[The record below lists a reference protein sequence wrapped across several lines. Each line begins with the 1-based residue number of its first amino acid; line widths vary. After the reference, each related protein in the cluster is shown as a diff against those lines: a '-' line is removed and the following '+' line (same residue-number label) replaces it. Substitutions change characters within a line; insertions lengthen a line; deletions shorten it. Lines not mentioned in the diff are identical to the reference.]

1 MTNKSILMISNF
13 LPQPKYNK
21 NIWHSLAERLSET
34 GWDVITTSNK
44 INQLHRLLDMIWCI
58 WRERRRF
65 KVAQIDVFSGKAFF
79 FAEVSCKLLQ
89 SIKKP
94 MVLTLHGGG
103 LPEFAA
109 KHPRRMKNLL
119 RAGDRV
125 ATPSAFLKNE
135 LKAFHSNIQVIPNPV
150 DISHAIY
157 RQRDMAEPKLIW
169 VRAFHAIYNPL
180 MAIDVLRK
188 LKPIISQIHLTMVGP
203 DKLDHSLKRVMVS
216 IKKFGLQNEVRVQ
229 LGVDHNEIPIL
240 LNKADIFINTSNY
253 DTFPRSIIE
262 AMANGL
268 CVVTTNV
275 GGIPYLAEHLEEAM
289 LVAPDQPA
297 EMADAIRQIIEN
309 GQLAQRLSLNARKRA
324 EKYDWSAILPQWE
337 KLFCEV
343 IDTHYG

>member
-1 MTNKSILMISNF
+1 MNNKSLLMISNF
-13 LPQPKYNK
+13 LPQPKFNK
-21 NIWHSLAERLSET
+21 NIWHSLAERLSEA
-34 GWDVITTSNK
+34 GWTVITTSNK
-44 INQLHRLLDMIWCI
+44 INRLHRLLDMIWCI
-58 WRERRRF
+58 WRERRHF

-79 FAEVSCKLLQ
+79 FAEVCSVLLKF
-89 SIKKP
+89 IKKP
-94 MVLTLHGGG
+94 IILTLHGGG

-109 KHPRRMKNLL
+109 KHPRRMKILL
-119 RAGDRV
+119 RAGDRL
-125 ATPSAFLKNE
+125 ATPSDFLKNE

-157 RQRDMAEPKLIW
+157 RQRDKAEPKLIW
-169 VRAFHAIYNPL
+169 VRAFHSIYNPL
-180 MAIDVLRK
+180 MAIDVLRR
-188 LKPIISQIHLTMVGP
+188 LKPIFPQINLTMVGP

-229 LGVDHNEIPIL
+229 LGVEHNEIPIL
-240 LNKADIFINTSNY
+240 LNKADLFINTSNY

-275 GGIPYLAEHLEEAM
+275 GGIPYLANNREEAL
-289 LVAPDQPA
+289 LVPPEEPVQ
-297 EMADAIRQIIEN
+297 MAAAIRQIIEN
-309 GQLAQRLSLNARKRA
+309 KELAQRLSLNARKRA

-337 KLFCEV
+337 ELFCEV

>member
-1 MTNKSILMISNF
+1 MISNF

-34 GWDVITTSNK
+34 GWDMITASDK
-44 INQLHRLLDMIWCI
+44 INRFHRLLDMIWCV
-58 WRERRRF
+58 WRQRKRY

-89 SIKKP
+89 LIKKP
-94 MVLTLHGGG
+94 VVLTLHGGG
-103 LPEFAA
+103 LPEFGA
-109 KHPRRMKNLL
+109 KHPQRMKILL
-119 RAGDRV
+119 QAGNRV
-125 ATPSAFLKNE
+125 ATPSDYLKNE

-157 RQRDMAEPKLIW
+157 RQRDKAEPKLIW
-169 VRAFHAIYNPL
+169 VRAFHTIYNPL
-180 MAIDVLRK
+180 MAIEVLRR
-188 LKPIISQIHLTMVGP
+188 LIPIFPQIHLTMVGP
-203 DKLDHSLKRVMVS
+203 DKRDHSLKSVMASV
-216 IKKFGLQNEVRVQ
+216 KEFGLQNQVSVR
-229 LGVDHNEIPIL
+229 LGVDHKEIPQL

-275 GGIPYLAEHLEEAM
+275 GGIPYLAEHLEEAL
-289 LVAPDQPA
+289 LVPPDQPA
-297 EMADAIRQIIEN
+297 EMAEAIRQIIEN
-309 GQLAQRLSLNARKRA
+309 KQLAQRLSINAHKRA